1 MEIFFALQCEGLF
14 ICIPITLHSR
24 RFSLCINKEHT
35 MQYAIAGWPVAGCPS
50 ESL

>member
-1 MEIFFALQCEGLF
+1 MRFYR
-14 ICIPITLHSR
+14 IPITLHSR

-50 ESL
+50 ESLL